1 MEPDKVYTQ
10 VRVESLTLTRLQT
23 WPVSYRLD
31 LCFHSAVGDVCVALS
46 GLRDTDSVGQIMLA
60 ERVWLEVSEV
70 DQLESGRYLLG
81 VSHETYTE
89 LVFDEIVPPGR

>member
-10 VRVESLTLTRLQT
+10 VRVESLTLTRLQP

-31 LCFHSAVGDVCVALS
+31 LSFRCAEGEVSIALS
-46 GLRDTDSVGQIMLA
+46 GLRDADSVGQIMLA
-60 ERVWLEVSEV
+60 ERLWLEVSEEER
-70 DQLESGRYLLG
+70 LESGRYLLG

-89 LVFDEIVPPGR
+89 LVFDEIVQPER